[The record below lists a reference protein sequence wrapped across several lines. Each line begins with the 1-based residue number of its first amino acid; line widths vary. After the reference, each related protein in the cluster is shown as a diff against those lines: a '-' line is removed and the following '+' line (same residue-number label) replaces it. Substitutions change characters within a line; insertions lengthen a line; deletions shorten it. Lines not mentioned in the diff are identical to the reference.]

1 MTAVKDLKDEWTELA
16 NGAEPW
22 RRYQRNIAAWVLPQT
37 ETFDNLVNMG
47 SGSAGVM
54 AVTGTPVAA
63 ERSKHIYDMTSLW
76 AIDRLTAGMVSLKTP
91 ESDFWHDL
99 NIDDDFGVEQSYE
112 EKVALEKVRNYM
124 FKMRG
129 NPKSGFWP
137 AHKAAVKSMCAFGDG
152 WLYVKEMMGAR
163 VPWAYEFMSLP
174 ELYPAVGP
182 DGQPNRMYRVFNWT
196 AHQIAT
202 EFGDKAGA
210 KITAMANDNKKRHE
224 RVRVMHA
231 VRPRSD
237 EMRNNPG
244 LRGAK
249 FASWYCLPDD
259 NVMIGEGGFWEFPF
273 TRYAWSNTG
282 QKAYCEGPVAICL
295 AEIQSLQ
302 EMAKNELIASQML
315 LRPPLATAGKNF
327 TRLNFN
333 AGATNPGLINGDGN
347 PLFAPLNAGVRPD
360 FAQAIMES
368 RRNSLR
374 EMLYLNLWQI
384 LVQSQGSEQET
395 ATRSMLR
402 AQEKG
407 EMLGPVGISMNEGL
421 SHNVEREVGILNRKG
436 AFRGESPLALP
447 DSVDDTDNISPKYTS
462 PLDRLRRMG
471 QVNGVR
477 QMLEFL
483 PALEAV
489 KPGAS
494 ARVDADEILE
504 LVQDV
509 MGAPAKTLKARE
521 VSDAAAAQNQ
531 QMQGIA
537 GTVEAAQGAGE
548 AMRSIG
554 EGGAALAQGAEATA
568 AAPALQQ
575 LLSQVQGGTQPRRA
589 A

>member
-1 MTAVKDLKDEWTELA
+1 MTTVKDLKDEWTELS

-37 ETFDNLVNMG
+37 ETFDNLVNTG

-112 EKVALEKVRNYM
+112 ETVALERIRNYL

-152 WLYVKEMMGAR
+152 WLYIKELMGSR
-163 VPWAYEFMSLP
+163 VPWSYEFMSLP
-174 ELYPAVGP
+174 EMYPAVGP
-182 DGQPNRMYRVFNWT
+182 DGQPNRMYRVFNWS

-210 KITAMANDNKKRHE
+210 KVLEMANDEKRRHQ

-237 EMRNNPG
+237 EGRNMPG
-244 LRGAK
+244 TRGAK
-249 FASWYCLPDD
+249 FASFYCLPDD

-282 QKAYCEGPVAICL
+282 QKPYCEGPVAICL

-302 EMAKNELIASQML
+302 EMSKNELIASQML

-368 RRNSLR
+368 RRNNLR

-384 LVQSQGSEQET
+384 LVSDQGSEQET

-436 AFRGESPLALP
+436 AFGADSPLALP
-447 DSVDDTDNISPKYTS
+447 ESVDDTDRISPKYTS

-477 QMLEFL
+477 QMLEFA

-494 ARVDADEILE
+494 ARIDADEILE
-504 LVQDV
+504 LVRDV

-521 VSDAAAAQNQ
+521 VGEAATQQNQ

-537 GTVEAAQGAGE
+537 STVAAAQGAGD

-554 EGGAALAQGAEATA
+554 EGSAALAGGAEAAA

-575 LLSQVQGGTQPRRA
+575 LLQGAQPRRA